1 MVDFPL
7 SLTDQREDLARDV
20 ALQASDGFELGVA
33 FGNTLRDVGLGP
45 GIGPKPSDGD
55 DVERTVGRP
64 IAASVE
70 AMAGRFSG
78 GSRYRAHAT

>member
-1 MVDFPL
+1 LSSSVPALVDFPL

-33 FGNTLRDVGLGP
+33 FGNTLRDVGLGS

-55 DVERTVGRP
+55 VERTVGRP
-64 IAASVE
+64 VAASVE
-70 AMAGRFSG
+70 AN
-78 GSRYRAHAT
+78 

>member
-1 MVDFPL
+1 LVDFPL
-7 SLTDQREDLARDV
+7 SLIDQREDLSCDV

-55 DVERTVGRP
+55 DVEHTVGRP
-64 IAASVE
+64 IGLPPVWAAFRGS
-70 AMAGRFSG
+70 AG
-78 GSRYRAHAT
+78 